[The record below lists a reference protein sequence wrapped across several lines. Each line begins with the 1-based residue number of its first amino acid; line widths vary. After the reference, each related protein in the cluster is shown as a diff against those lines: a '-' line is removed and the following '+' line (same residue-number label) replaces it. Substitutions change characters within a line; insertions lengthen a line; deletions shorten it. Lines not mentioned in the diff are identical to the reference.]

1 MSAEI
6 VELSIAAAE
15 RTRSRFATAQDDI
28 ASTPLAARF
37 QFWRGASG
45 ERYLHT
51 VYGLLDCPPLPMA
64 NYILV
69 KRSGDGRRMALKV
82 AQTTHEA
89 ETLNLAEI
97 RHRAANLG
105 ANEVHVHFLAETAAE
120 RQIVDFDLN
129 ARLFAGPG
137 AGYDHSNSVPA

>member
-1 MSAEI
+1 MSACI
-6 VELSIAAAE
+6 VDLSIAAAE
-15 RTRSRFATAQDDI
+15 RKRPQFATAKDDT
-28 ASTPLAARF
+28 AGVPLAARF

-51 VYGLLDCPPLPMA
+51 VYGLLDCPPLPKA

-69 KRSGDGRRMALKV
+69 KRSGDGRRVALKV
-82 AQTTHEA
+82 GRTTHEA

-129 ARLFAGPG
+129 ACLFAGPG
-137 AGYDHSNSVPA
+137 AGQGRINSVPA

>member
-1 MSAEI
+1 MSAE
-6 VELSIAAAE
+6 VVDLSLAAAA
-15 RTRSRFATAQDDI
+15 RNRRAATSAPSHVAQE
-28 ASTPLAARF
+28 PLAARF

-51 VYGLLDCPPLPMA
+51 VYGLFDCPAMPVA

-69 KRSGDGRRMALKV
+69 KRSGDGQRVALKV
-82 AQTTHEA
+82 GRTTHEA

-97 RHRAANLG
+97 RHRAAQLG
-105 ANEVHVHFLAETAAE
+105 ANEVHVHFLAETDAE
-120 RQIVDFDLN
+120 RQMVDFDLN

-137 AGYDHSNSVPA
+137 AGGRETGCVPA